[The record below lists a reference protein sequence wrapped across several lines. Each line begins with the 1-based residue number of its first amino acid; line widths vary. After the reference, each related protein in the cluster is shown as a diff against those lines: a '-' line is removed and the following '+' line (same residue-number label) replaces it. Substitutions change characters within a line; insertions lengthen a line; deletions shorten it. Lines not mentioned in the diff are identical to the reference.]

1 MTKRPEKRHLFSDW
15 RDFAREYA
23 IIVLGVLTAL
33 FAQQA
38 AQSFDWSQKVEAALG
53 DMDQELSNGDGPQ
66 AYVRLAIYE
75 CLDARLRQLRASA
88 EAGDRAAVRHAITG
102 IDLPLRTYNSFA
114 REAANSADIAAH
126 MPAGRMFEYRIVYS
140 LMPELDELHRKELD
154 DLARLRSLPSTGG
167 PLDQEEKRAVLGAT
181 ENLILDNDRVKRAA
195 SFMLRHMRDLGI
207 GINRPQ
213 LRYNF
218 ADVPVYDGCL
228 TREIKPLIDLTPPT
242 YPRQVKAS
250 HS

>member
-1 MTKRPEKRHLFSDW
+1 VTKRADRRHLFSDW

-38 AQSFDWSQKVEAALG
+38 VQSLDWRQKVHAALG

-66 AYVRLAIYE
+66 AYVRLAIYQ
-75 CLDARLRQLRASA
+75 CLDTRLRNVRSLVEAEGRPAVLRAIA
-88 EAGDRAAVRHAITG
+88 G

-140 LMPELDELHRKELD
+140 LMPELDAIHRKELD
-154 DLARLRSLPSTGG
+154 DLAQLRSLPRTGG
-167 PLDQEEKRAVLGAT
+167 PLSQEEKRAILAAS
-181 ENLILDNDRVKRAA
+181 ENLILDNNRVKRAA
-195 SFMLRHMRDLGI
+195 AFTLRHMRDLGV
-207 GINRPQ
+207 GINRDQ
-213 LRYNF
+213 LRHNL
-218 ADVPVYDGCL
+218 ADVPVYDDCL
-228 TREIKPLIDLTPPT
+228 TRDIKPMIDLSPPT
-242 YPRQVKAS
+242 SA
-250 HS
+250 

>member
-1 MTKRPEKRHLFSDW
+1 MIKRADKRHLFSDW
-15 RDFAREYA
+15 RDFGREYA

-38 AQSFDWSQKVEAALG
+38 AQSFDWKQKVKAALG

-66 AYVRLAIYE
+66 AYVRLAIYQ
-75 CLDARLRQLRASA
+75 CLDSRLRQVR
-88 EAGDRAAVRHAITG
+88 EAVDGGDRATVRRVIAG

-140 LMPELDELHRKELD
+140 LMPELDELHRKELG
-154 DLARLRSLPSTGG
+154 DLAQLRSLPGTGG
-167 PLDQEEKRAVLGAT
+167 PLTQEEKRAVLAAT
-181 ENLILDNDRVKRAA
+181 ENLILDNNRVKRAA
-195 SFMLRHMRDLGI
+195 SFTLRHMRDLGI
-207 GINRPQ
+207 GISRDQ
-213 LRYNF
+213 LRHNF

-228 TREIKPLIDLTPPT
+228 TREIKPMIDLSPPT
-242 YPRQVKAS
+242 YPRQAKS
-250 HS
+250 

>member
-1 MTKRPEKRHLFSDW
+1 MRKRAEKRHLFSDW

-38 AQSFDWSQKVEAALG
+38 VQSFDWKQKVQASLD
-53 DMDQELSNGDGPQ
+53 DMDQELSNGDGPE
-66 AYVRLAIYE
+66 AYVRLAIYQ
-75 CLDARLRQLRASA
+75 CLGDRLRQIRGLIESN
-88 EAGDRAAVRHAITG
+88 DRAAVRQAIAR

-126 MPAGRMFEYRIVYS
+126 MPTDRMFEYRVVYS
-140 LMPELDELHRKELD
+140 LMPELDGLHRKELD
-154 DLARLRSLPSTGG
+154 DLAQLRSLPGTGG
-167 PLDQEEKRAVLGAT
+167 PLNQEEKRAVLGAT
-181 ENLILDNDRVKRAA
+181 ENLILDNDRVKRAS
-195 SFMLRHMRDLGI
+195 SFTLRHMRDLGV
-207 GINRPQ
+207 GINRAQ

-228 TREIKPLIDLTPPT
+228 TRQIEPMIDLTPPT
-242 YPRQVKAS
+242 YPRQVKG
-250 HS
+250 

>member
-1 MTKRPEKRHLFSDW
+1 MTKRADRRHLFSDW

-38 AQSFDWSQKVEAALG
+38 VQSLDWRQKVHAALG

-66 AYVRLAIYE
+66 AYVRLAIYQ
-75 CLDARLRQLRASA
+75 CLDTRLRNVRSLVEAEGRPAVLRAIA
-88 EAGDRAAVRHAITG
+88 G

-140 LMPELDELHRKELD
+140 LMPELDAIHRKELD
-154 DLARLRSLPSTGG
+154 DLAQLRSLPRTGG
-167 PLDQEEKRAVLGAT
+167 PLSQEEKRAILAAS
-181 ENLILDNDRVKRAA
+181 ENLILDNNRVKRAA
-195 SFMLRHMRDLGI
+195 AFTLRHMRDLGV
-207 GINRPQ
+207 GINRDQ
-213 LRYNF
+213 LRHNL
-218 ADVPVYDGCL
+218 ADVPVYDDCL
-228 TREIKPLIDLTPPT
+228 TRDIKPMIDLSPPT
-242 YPRQVKAS
+242 SA
-250 HS
+250 